1 MAAVRRK
8 TDFIAVHCSA
18 TRPSMD
24 VGVVDIRKWH
34 RAQGWEDIGYHWV
47 IRRNGKLEKG
57 RAENLVGSH
66 VKGFN
71 AVSIGVCLVGGVA
84 QDDFTKAENNFT
96 PAQFATL
103 RELLANLKGRF
114 PQAVIQGH
122 RDFPKVAKACPSFDV
137 RKWLKSVGL

>member
-122 RDFPKVAKACPSFDV
+122 RDFPKVAKDCPSFDV

>member
-66 VKGFN
+66 VRGFN

-122 RDFPKVAKACPSFDV
+122 RDFPKVAKDCPSFDV

>member
-1 MAAVRRK
+1 MAEARKK

-24 VGVVDIRKWH
+24 IGVVDIRKWH
-34 RAQGWEDIGYHWV
+34 RAQGWEDIGYHYV

-57 RAENLVGSH
+57 RAESLVGSH